1 MVGWKNLILVIVLHC
16 FFITSS
22 FSFFYEIVG
31 MYVRQDGGALNYI
44 QPEVMSS
51 SLPMR
56 LVDYFL
62 VLGVGGFKV
71 KSNGRS

>member
-1 MVGWKNLILVIVLHC
+1 MVGWNLDVIIILHC
-16 FFITSS
+16 FFITSP
-22 FSFFYEIVG
+22 FFCQIVV
-31 MYVRQDGGALNYI
+31 MYARQDGGVLNYI

-62 VLGVGGFKV
+62 VLGVGAFKV